1 MNREQTAAQVRNHAS
16 AHGVHTTMALAM
28 LAAALRVDP
37 SPLSVPRVMRSSKGR
52 SYDVRDEVDAD
63 VLDCFRNSHSPM
75 DRCCCTNGCD
85 FCEGE

>member
-16 AHGVHTTMALAM
+16 THGVHTTMALAM

-37 SPLSVPRVMRSSKGR
+37 SPLSVPCVMHSSNGR
-52 SYDVRDEVDAD
+52 SYDVREDVDAD

-75 DRCCCTNGCD
+75 DRCCTGGCD
-85 FCEGE
+85 LCEGT

>member
-52 SYDVRDEVDAD
+52 SYDVREDVDAD
-63 VLDCFRNSHSPM
+63 VLGCFRNSHSPM
-75 DRCCCTNGCD
+75 DRCYCTNGCD

>member
-52 SYDVRDEVDAD
+52 SYDVSEEVDAD
-63 VLDCFRNSHSPM
+63 LLDCMRNSHSPM
-75 DRCCCTNGCD
+75 DCCCTGGCD
-85 FCEGE
+85 LCEGT

>member
-16 AHGVHTTMALAM
+16 ANGVHTTMALAM

-52 SYDVRDEVDAD
+52 SYDVREDMDAD
-63 VLDCFRNSHSPM
+63 VLDCFRNTHSPM
-75 DRCCCTNGCD
+75 DRCYCTNGCD

>member
-1 MNREQTAAQVRNHAS
+1 MEVVCMASVVEQVRNHAS

-52 SYDVRDEVDAD
+52 S
-63 VLDCFRNSHSPM
+63 
-75 DRCCCTNGCD
+75 
-85 FCEGE
+85 

>member
-52 SYDVRDEVDAD
+52 SYDVSEEVDAD
-63 VLDCFRNSHSPM
+63 VLDCMRNSHSPM
-75 DRCCCTNGCD
+75 DRCCTNGCD
-85 FCEGE
+85 LCEGD

>member
-16 AHGVHTTMALAM
+16 ANGVHTTMALAM

-52 SYDVRDEVDAD
+52 SYDVLEDVGAD

-75 DRCCCTNGCD
+75 DRCCTGGCD
-85 FCEGE
+85 LCEGT

>member
-16 AHGVHTTMALAM
+16 THGVHTTMALAM

-63 VLDCFRNSHSPM
+63 VLDCMRNSHSPM
-75 DRCCCTNGCD
+75 DRCCTGGCD
-85 FCEGE
+85 LCEGT

>member
-16 AHGVHTTMALAM
+16 THGVHTTMALAM

-52 SYDVRDEVDAD
+52 SYDV
-63 VLDCFRNSHSPM
+63 LDCMRNSHSPM
-75 DRCCCTNGCD
+75 DRCCTGGCD
-85 FCEGE
+85 LCEGT

>member
-1 MNREQTAAQVRNHAS
+1 MNREQTAALVRNHAS

-37 SPLSVPRVMRSSKGR
+37 SPLSMPRVMRSSKGR
-52 SYDVRDEVDAD
+52 SYDVREEVDAD

-75 DRCCCTNGCD
+75 DRCCTGGCD
-85 FCEGE
+85 LCEGT

>member
-16 AHGVHTTMALAM
+16 APGVQTKRARAM

-52 SYDVRDEVDAD
+52 SYDVREDVDAD

-75 DRCCCTNGCD
+75 DRCCTGGCD
-85 FCEGE
+85 LCEGT